1 MDRKAKKMKLPQQ
14 KASQNKKHSKSPKNI
29 SPKKIIEIEEKKE
42 NSITK
47 FSILYVYRREEY
59 NLSNVK
65 SNITLSG
72 FKKLI
77 SSELKIPQDNLIV
90 SFMNKEIREEKF
102 YLYNL
107 VNNQK
112 TLILSIKKKCK

>member
-1 MDRKAKKMKLPQQ
+1 MDRKAKKMELPQQ
-14 KASQNKKHSKSPKNI
+14 KVSQNKKHIKSPKNI
-29 SPKKIIEIEEKKE
+29 SPKKIIETEEKKE
-42 NSITK
+42 NPITK

-72 FKKLI
+72 IKKII